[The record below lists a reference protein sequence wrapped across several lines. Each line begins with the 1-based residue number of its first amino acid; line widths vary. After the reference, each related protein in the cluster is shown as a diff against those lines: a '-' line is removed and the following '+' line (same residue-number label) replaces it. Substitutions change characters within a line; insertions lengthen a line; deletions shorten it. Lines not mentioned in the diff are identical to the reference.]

1 MKDKFKGYYR
11 LDENG
16 FSILWK
22 NAVFI
27 FDTNVLLNLYRYQS
41 STRDELLKVLDRLK
55 ERVWIPNHVGLEYQR
70 NRLSVIAEQHKRY
83 SEVRNIVSKSVS
95 TMQGELES
103 LQLKKRHSHINP
115 DALVDAIS
123 EIKNR
128 FISDLDELEK
138 QSINVNSDDNIR
150 ERLERLFNGNVGD
163 AYASQENLDSLFK
176 EGDKRYSNGIPPG
189 FKDIGKE
196 KDENDSF
203 SYGGLIY
210 KRKYGDLIVWKQIID
225 HAKSADIKDLILV
238 TDDAKS
244 DWWWKVDSGGSKTI
258 GARPELVD
266 EIYREA
272 GVERF
277 YIYNTE
283 SFLNYANEQLNVKV
297 AEKAIEEVRAV
308 TFERKNRF
316 NDPRSIRGFVESTEK
331 SVFEWLSS
339 HFENLEHQMRGF
351 PDFVAYEGSK
361 KFGFEIRAIRDY
373 RMILHRL
380 DEIIYRAY
388 YCLKEDDYF
397 EFAIIIV
404 VLDEELIH
412 KVFEMVKRKFPEF
425 EVNLKIIIGV
435 AEFDEESGQVYGF
448 RPYDEISAY
457 RGM

>member
-41 STRDELLKVLDRLK
+41 STRDELLKVLERLK
-55 ERVWIPNHVGLEYQR
+55 GRVWIPNHVGLEYQR

-123 EIKNR
+123 DIKNK
-128 FISDLDELEK
+128 FISDLDELER

-150 ERLERLFNGNVGD
+150 ERLERLFNGNIGD

-225 HAKSADIKDLILV
+225 HAKSANIKDLILV

-272 GVERF
+272 RVERF

-283 SFLNYANEQLNVKV
+283 SFLNYANEQLNAKV
-297 AEKAIEEVRAV
+297 AEKAIEEIRAV
-308 TFERKNRF
+308 TFERKNRL
-316 NDPRSIRGFVESTEK
+316 NDPISIRRLVESTK
-331 SVFEWLSS
+331 NSVFEWLSS
-339 HFENLEHQMRGF
+339 NFENLEYQIIGF
-351 PDFVAYEGSK
+351 PDFVAYDGGK
-361 KFGFEIRAIRDY
+361 KFGFEITAIQSY
-373 RMILHRL
+373 KMTLHRL
-380 DEIIYRAY
+380 NESIYRAY
-388 YCLKEDDYF
+388 YLLKEKDYF
-397 EFAIIIV
+397 EFTIIIV
-404 VLDEELIH
+404 VLDNELIH
-412 KVFEMVKRKFPEF
+412 KVFEMVERNFPEF
-425 EVNLKIIIGV
+425 ETNLKIIIGA
-435 AEFDEESGQVYGF
+435 AEFDEESDQVCGF
-448 RPYDEISAY
+448 KPYDEISSY
-457 RGM
+457 RDM

>member
-41 STRDELLKVLDRLK
+41 STRDELLKVLERLK
-55 ERVWIPNHVGLEYQR
+55 GRVWIPNHVGLEYQR

-123 EIKNR
+123 DIKNK
-128 FISDLDELEK
+128 FISDLDELER

-150 ERLERLFNGNVGD
+150 ERLERLFNGNIGD

-225 HAKSADIKDLILV
+225 HAKSANIKDLILV

-272 GVERF
+272 RVERF

-283 SFLNYANEQLNVKV
+283 SFLNYANEQLNAKV
-297 AEKAIEEVRAV
+297 AEKAIEEIRAV
-308 TFERKNRF
+308 TFERKNRL
-316 NDPRSIRGFVESTEK
+316 NDPISIRRLVESTK
-331 SVFEWLSS
+331 NSVFEWLSS
-339 HFENLEHQMRGF
+339 NFENLEYQIIGF
-351 PDFVAYEGSK
+351 PDFVAYDGGK
-361 KFGFEIRAIRDY
+361 KFGFEINAIQSY
-373 RMILHRL
+373 KMTLHRL
-380 DEIIYRAY
+380 NESIYRAY
-388 YCLKEDDYF
+388 YLLKEKDYF
-397 EFAIIIV
+397 EFTIIIV
-404 VLDEELIH
+404 VLDNELIH
-412 KVFEMVKRKFPEF
+412 KVFEMVERNFPEF
-425 EVNLKIIIGV
+425 ETNLKIIIGA
-435 AEFDEESGQVYGF
+435 AEFDEESDQVCGF
-448 RPYDEISAY
+448 KPYDEISSY